1 MQTFIPTETQNTSF
15 IILKL
20 NYELD
25 IYIEEELK
33 ITCSRVWCNFALS
46 VDLGQVGVCKYL
58 HICLHHVGKCMH
70 APKDISTVQNLICFF
85 PLLGITEG

>member
-1 MQTFIPTETQNTSF
+1 MQTIIPTETQNTSF

-46 VDLGQVGVCKYL
+46 VDLGQAWVCK
-58 HICLHHVGKCMH
+58 
-70 APKDISTVQNLICFF
+70 
-85 PLLGITEG
+85 